1 MKPTRLA
8 MLAVVACAIPS
19 GAAEAQRPDPPATE
33 ADAVRML
40 ASDDYRERDEAM
52 YYVRRKVRDGEPV
65 GAELRAAMLRATV
78 DPDWGRGRPEADD
91 PERIDARGELWSF
104 YRDAVV
110 SFRDPDMVPFM
121 LAEGVG
127 ALELA
132 SMGRPAL
139 LPLIEALEDPEAD
152 PMRTVEVALR
162 GLTLT
167 VHDGLPT
174 EKERARII
182 AATRYRLNSGLLI
195 SAASAFGLAVT
206 LDNPELLAI
215 VERTANDREAALAI
229 EAWRPEGEPAPS
241 ATATRNRL
249 KRIQQRAREALQ
261 PGFVPSVIRL
271 RQRRER

>member
-8 MLAVVACAIPS
+8 MLAVVACAIPF
-19 GAAEAQRPDPPATE
+19 GAADAQRPDPPATE

-52 YYVRRKVRDGEPV
+52 YYVRRKVRDGKAV
-65 GAELRAAMLRATV
+65 GAELRVAMLRATV
-78 DPDWGRGRPEADD
+78 DPDFSRGRPEADD

-139 LPLIEALEDPEAD
+139 PPLIEALEDPEAD
-152 PMRTVEVALR
+152 PDRTVYTALR
-162 GLTLT
+162 ALTLM

-174 EKERARII
+174 EDARAHIV
-182 AATRYRLNSGLLI
+182 AATRHRFNTGLVPGPGT
-195 SAASAFGLAVT
+195 AAFGLMVT
-206 LDNPELLAI
+206 LEAPELVAI
-215 VERTANDREAALAI
+215 VERVADDRNMAAAI
-229 EAWRPEGEPAPS
+229 VAAAMTEVASE
-241 ATATRNRL
+241 NFIDL
-249 KRIQQRAREALQ
+249 IQRRARQALQ